1 MSADPEGKDFSN
13 WGPKPPSQMCSRVRR
28 ECGMKSGPAQVML
41 LNGGGNSRCV
51 ACHLRSFA
59 ESDSMYLS
67 HSSKPCAVGLS
78 LPAPSFPSPLSSSS
92 PPPSSPAPSLP
103 LPSAFSLSSS
113 FSLPSLFPLSLPS
126 PSPRNPDCFSGW
138 GWAAPV
144 LPPLQC
150 ARGDLPQLQC
160 AGGVGVSV
168 RRGDVAELD
177 VRNPSGRSGEATEL
191 DVRRPS
197 GTNPLRFF
205 FSRSDARIYMYSFY
219 APVIFCVSA
228 PAICFS
234 LSRRPRGALDPK
246 PLNP

>member
-1 MSADPEGKDFSN
+1 MWCSWARGQVNYDKGPRGLVCRPRWQSFLQLEAQAPKQNVFESASGVWHEDRASPGDALERGGK
-13 WGPKPPSQMCSRVRR
+13 
-28 ECGMKSGPAQVML
+28 L
-41 LNGGGNSRCV
+41 RCV

-59 ESDSMYLS
+59 QSDSMHLS

-78 LPAPSFPSPLSSSS
+78 LPAPSFPSPLSSSF

-113 FSLPSLFPLSLPS
+113 LSLPSLLPLSLPS

-138 GWAAPV
+138 GWAAPA

-177 VRNPSGRSGEATEL
+177 VRNPSGRRGEATAL

-197 GTNPLRFF
+197 DTNPLRFF
-205 FSRSDARIYMYSFY
+205 S
-219 APVIFCVSA
+219 V
-228 PAICFS
+228 
-234 LSRRPRGALDPK
+234 
-246 PLNP
+246 